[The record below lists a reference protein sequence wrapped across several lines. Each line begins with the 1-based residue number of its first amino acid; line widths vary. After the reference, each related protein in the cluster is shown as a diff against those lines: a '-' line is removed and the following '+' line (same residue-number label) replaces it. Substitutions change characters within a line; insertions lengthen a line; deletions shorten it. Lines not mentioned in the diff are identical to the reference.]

1 MRHYTRAV
9 GTKSRIE
16 AWFEDGTYRW
26 QLSLRGLE
34 LQEYSSQTIPD
45 RKVILYGLRQKIPTK
60 MRGCACTEL
69 QHLSKA
75 IKESMKYLENA
86 TKSENNSK
94 NSPQQAS
101 K

>member
-1 MRHYTRAV
+1 
-9 GTKSRIE
+9 
-16 AWFEDGTYRW
+16 
-26 QLSLRGLE
+26 
-34 LQEYSSQTIPD
+34 
-45 RKVILYGLRQKIPTK
+45 
-60 MRGCACTEL
+60 
-69 QHLSKA
+69 LSKA